1 MMPGTGDP
9 PSPLAIDTELQ
20 GQDSARL
27 TSAGELDIATVPQL
41 EKVLS
46 SLLSRGVRQ
55 IAIDLSQVTFIDS
68 SALRMF
74 IVLTARATSED
85 WSLRTPAERSAFGA
99 AVAAPPYTGAAPAG
113 PARAPRGARASPLPA
128 GDRGTAT

>member
-27 TSAGELDIATVPQL
+27 TLAGELDIATVPQL

-46 SLLSRGVRQ
+46 SLLCRGVRQ

-85 WSLRTPAERSAFGA
+85 WSLRIVNPSEQARSVFEI
-99 AVAAPPYTGAAPAG
+99 TGAEQHL
-113 PARAPRGARASPLPA
+113 RVESEPR
-128 GDRGTAT
+128 